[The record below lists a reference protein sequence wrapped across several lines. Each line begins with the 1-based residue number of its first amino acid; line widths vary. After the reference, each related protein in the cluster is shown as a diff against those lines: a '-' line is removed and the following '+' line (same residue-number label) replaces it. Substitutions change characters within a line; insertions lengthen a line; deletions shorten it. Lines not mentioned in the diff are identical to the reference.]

1 MYTSNAN
8 QLSHCYRCH
17 TSKAETFEDASVLL
31 PGVKGLRL
39 FIRIL
44 ERFVFGL
51 VEAWFISGSSN
62 SQENIGDITPSIAGQ
77 AEVHGAPS
85 L

>member
-8 QLSHCYRCH
+8 QLSHCYHCH

-39 FIRIL
+39 YIGIL

-51 VEAWFISGSSN
+51 VEAWIISGSSN
-62 SQENIGDITPSIAGQ
+62 SQENIDITSSTAAQ
-77 AEVHGAPS
+77 AELHSAPS

>member
-1 MYTSNAN
+1 MSTSNAN
-8 QLSHCYRCH
+8 QLSHCYHCY

-31 PGVKGLRL
+31 PGVKGLR
-39 FIRIL
+39 IL

-51 VEAWFISGSSN
+51 VEAWFISGSCD
-62 SQENIGDITPSIAGQ
+62 SQENIGHITPSTAAQ
-77 AEVHGAPS
+77 AELHSAPS

>member
-1 MYTSNAN
+1 MYTPNAN
-8 QLSHCYRCH
+8 QLSHCYHCH

-39 FIRIL
+39 FIMIL

-62 SQENIGDITPSIAGQ
+62 SLENNGDITPSTAGQ